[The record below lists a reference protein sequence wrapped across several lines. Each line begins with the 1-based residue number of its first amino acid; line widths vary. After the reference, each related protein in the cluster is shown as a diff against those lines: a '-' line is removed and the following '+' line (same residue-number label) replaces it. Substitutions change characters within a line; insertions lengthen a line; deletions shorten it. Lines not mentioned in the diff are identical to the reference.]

1 MIYRD
6 TLTGDILDLTE
17 TTEHAASSYRQSV
30 LVDRNGYAWDRW
42 TVRPIH
48 VEAKRYRP
56 PRPTAPAERSAVV
69 VGRKEERDMIRIA
82 INSDDLIYG
91 TTADQRQGI
100 NLDETWAEYA
110 RQIREAVY
118 QITDEPVEITIGAEV
133 EPSVY
138 VEDDETEEQVNDAI
152 QGVFDRQDF
161 WR

>member
-1 MIYRD
+1 
-6 TLTGDILDLTE
+6 
-17 TTEHAASSYRQSV
+17 
-30 LVDRNGYAWDRW
+30 
-42 TVRPIH
+42 
-48 VEAKRYRP
+48 
-56 PRPTAPAERSAVV
+56 
-69 VGRKEERDMIRIA
+69 MIRIA

-118 QITDEPVEITIGAEV
+118 RVTNEPVEITIGAEV
-133 EPSVY
+133 ESSVY
-138 VEDDETEEQVNDAI
+138 VEDDETEERVNDAI